1 MFQRRSGLASA
12 YELEGVGPRVLGVA
26 GHDMHALEAAVRPD
40 GDDEPTADTELLLER
55 LRHMVLR
62 AKDPRVESPLHL
74 TRSCEHGWRMGRER
88 GAGGGGGVGPA
99 YG

>member
-1 MFQRRSGLASA
+1 MSKRRSGLASA

-55 LRHMVLR
+55 LRYMVLR

-74 TRSCEHGWRMGRER
+74 TRSCASMVGGWEER
-88 GAGGGGGVGPA
+88 G
-99 YG
+99 